1 MTEEE
6 LSTMKVIGRIL
17 EVLGVLILIIDAVL
31 LNMPDKNLGLIGV
44 LIIVGTL
51 MFFTGL
57 IVVRLPSQEEKE
69 RGKKER

>member
-57 IVVRLPSQEEKE
+57 MVVRLPSQEGKE
-69 RGKKER
+69 R